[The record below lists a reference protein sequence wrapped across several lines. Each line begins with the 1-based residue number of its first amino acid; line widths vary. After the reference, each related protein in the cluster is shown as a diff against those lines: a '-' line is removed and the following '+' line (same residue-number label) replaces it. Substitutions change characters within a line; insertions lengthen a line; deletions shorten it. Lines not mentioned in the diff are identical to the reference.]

1 MKLVNGAGQMT
12 PGTYYQGLWLNF
24 PAMKI
29 FQSVYDGFLKHTL
42 SSSFLTARSEMG
54 VSLMEILRVEY

>member
-1 MKLVNGAGQMT
+1 MT